1 MKIFLQGMAQDNAKR
16 APAQT
21 SARERLSQA
30 ATGSAANQ
38 YEPLRSDNHCGAQP
52 LSGEFSMRFA
62 RFVLVVQ
69 AVIMIAFSLAYWLRP
84 YEMANLNG
92 MLLMETASVSHM
104 RVYYGG
110 LQLGLALFLLWAM
123 RVSEH
128 ARAALV
134 MLVITMLALAAGRLG
149 SLWLDGG
156 ELIGFDLA
164 SLIYRVG
171 AALLAAVALLMMR
184 ERLLTDSDSDSDA
197 EPDAEFQSKRTRL
210 DDGPPKPF
218 RLGDGP
224 APVTTAEP
232 APAPF
237 RRGDPDAQPA
247 DMPQDPPG
255 R

>member
-1 MKIFLQGMAQDNAKR
+1 
-16 APAQT
+16 
-21 SARERLSQA
+21 
-30 ATGSAANQ
+30 
-38 YEPLRSDNHCGAQP
+38 
-52 LSGEFSMRFA
+52 MRFA

-69 AVIMIAFSLAYWLRP
+69 AVIMIGFSLAYWLRP

-123 RVSEH
+123 QAPER

-134 MLVITMLALAAGRLG
+134 MLVITMLALVAGRLG

-164 SLIYRVG
+164 SLIYRVC
-171 AALLAAVALLMMR
+171 AALLAAVALLVMR
-184 ERLLTDSDSDSDA
+184 ERTAADTESMSDV
-197 EPDAEFQSKRTRL
+197 ELPPKPIRI

-224 APVTTAEP
+224 PPMASAEP

-237 RRGDPDAQPA
+237 QRGDPDGLPTET
-247 DMPQDPPG
+247 PENPPG

>member
-1 MKIFLQGMAQDNAKR
+1 
-16 APAQT
+16 
-21 SARERLSQA
+21 
-30 ATGSAANQ
+30 
-38 YEPLRSDNHCGAQP
+38 
-52 LSGEFSMRFA
+52 MRFA

-69 AVIMIAFSLAYWLRP
+69 AVVMIGLSLAYWLRP

-123 RVSEH
+123 RAPERV
-128 ARAALV
+128 RAALT
-134 MLVITMLALAAGRLG
+134 MLVITMLALVAGRLG

-156 ELIGFDLA
+156 ELIGFDLT

-171 AALLAAVALLMMR
+171 AALLAAVALLLMR
-184 ERLLTDSDSDSDA
+184 ERSVGEPVA
-197 EPDAEFQSKRTRL
+197 EPEVDPRPKRPL
-210 DDGPPKPF
+210 IDDGPPKPF

-224 APVTTAEP
+224 AAPADHEP
-232 APAPF
+232 ASGLEPF
-237 RRGDPDAQPA
+237 RRGDPDG
-247 DMPQDPPG
+247 PPLKTPSDSPV

>member
-1 MKIFLQGMAQDNAKR
+1 
-16 APAQT
+16 
-21 SARERLSQA
+21 
-30 ATGSAANQ
+30 
-38 YEPLRSDNHCGAQP
+38 
-52 LSGEFSMRFA
+52 MRFA
-62 RFVLVVQ
+62 RFVLIVQ
-69 AVIMIAFSLAYWLRP
+69 AVIMIGFSLAYWLRP

-123 RVSEH
+123 RAPERV
-128 ARAALV
+128 RTALA
-134 MLVITMLALAAGRLG
+134 MLVITMLALVAGRLG

-171 AALLAAVALLMMR
+171 AALLAAVALLLIR
-184 ERLLTDSDSDSDA
+184 ERPVDDPVA
-197 EPDAEFQSKRTRL
+197 EPEVEARSRRGMI

-224 APVTTAEP
+224 AVVAADPKP
-232 APAPF
+232 ASELEQF
-237 RRGDPDAQPA
+237 RRGDPDG
-247 DMPQDPPG
+247 PPSDTSI